1 VAYYGNGAPL
11 TDLNATNILT
21 GTLAQAR
28 LANSSLTVN
37 GTAIALGGSG
47 TITATATG
55 TLTIGSG
62 LGGTSYNGSTGVTIT
77 NTGVLSLANGG
88 GITAS
93 VSTGAITLGS
103 TATSANTV
111 NAIVARDASGNFSAG
126 TITATLSGAATS
138 ATTAGTVTTAAQ
150 PNITS
155 VGTLSGLTVTATI
168 TGNITGSAG
177 SAGTATSATTA
188 GTVTTAAQ
196 PNITS
201 VGTLSALSVSGNI
214 TGGNLITAGLV
225 SLSSITKT
233 GTNGVG
239 NIGAAGS
246 AFDTVFARATS
257 ALYAD
262 LAEKFL
268 ADQPYAP
275 GTVLVFGGEQE
286 VTQSVT
292 YQDHRVAGVVSTNP
306 SYIMNSGLDGNFA
319 VELALQGRVP
329 CHVVGPV
336 EKGDL
341 LVSAPNG
348 RARAVKSASAGT
360 IIGKSL
366 QNFSGTTGTIE
377 IVVGRD

>member
-1 VAYYGNGAPL
+1 VSGNVQGGNIRTAGLISATGSITGASVVGGV
-11 TDLNATNILT
+11 IT
-21 GTLAQAR
+21 G
-28 LANSSLTVN
+28 SSASVSGAVTGASLV
-37 GTAIALGGSG
+37 G
-47 TITATATG
+47 TIT
-55 TLTIGSG
+55 
-62 LGGTSYNGSTGVTIT
+62 
-77 NTGVLSLANGG
+77 
-88 GITAS
+88 TAS
-93 VSTGAITLGS
+93 QT
-103 TATSANTV
+103 
-111 NAIVARDASGNFSAG
+111 
-126 TITATLSGAATS
+126 
-138 ATTAGTVTTAAQ
+138 
-150 PNITS
+150 NITS
-155 VGTLSGLTVTATI
+155 VGILT
-168 TGNITGSAG
+168 S
-177 SAGTATSATTA
+177 
-188 GTVTTAAQ
+188 
-196 PNITS
+196 
-201 VGTLSALSVSGNI
+201 LSVSGNV

-233 GTNGVG
+233 GSNGVG
-239 NIGAAGS
+239 NIGAVGS
-246 AFDTVFARATS
+246 TFDTIFAKATS
-257 ALYAD
+257 AQYAD

-275 GTVLVFGGEQE
+275 GTVLIFGGEQE

-306 SYIMNSGLDGNFA
+306 SYIMNSGLDGNYA

-341 LVSAPNG
+341 MVSAPNG